1 MLNVMHNQML
11 TLQCNICCVCWKCQD
26 FRYVFERIKMQQK
39 LGRNII
45 QSIVIKDFKE
55 IIK

>member
-11 TLQCNICCVCWKCQD
+11 TLQCNVCCVCWKCQD